1 MLELNLP
8 EPALSLYA
16 RTHDLL
22 DRFLPEVVPSG
33 GVWAIGGGTVLGAL
47 WQHRRSTDLDI
58 FLPSDSGLSAISP
71 EWDRTFTDRMG
82 ERGASS
88 VLVQTRGLKFQFES
102 GRLELTA
109 LDPNPP
115 LDPTEVIIDGHARHI
130 LPIACVL
137 TGKLAGRGLRMPAR
151 DVFDIGVG
159 IQQSPNA
166 MACAVNHLDPQTRAE
181 IIARLLANED
191 AYRADAPEVILD
203 PDQRWEHL
211 LDDGPRVA
219 ADGISDLVYRKV
231 SLDFHGG
238 RARVSVTNVTHGEFG
253 ARDFDSPEELLAG
266 ITAMGLRPK
275 MIAQHGTIE
284 KFLKVAGR
292 ELVTRGSTRFD

>member
-22 DRFLPEVVPSG
+22 DRFLPDVVPSG

-47 WQHRRSTDLDI
+47 WQHRSSTDLDI

-82 ERGASS
+82 ERGASN

-109 LDPNPP
+109 LDPTPP
-115 LDPTEVIIDGHARHI
+115 LDPTAVIIDGHARHI

-159 IQQSPNA
+159 VQQSSDE

-181 IIARLLANED
+181 IIARLLASED
-191 AYRADAPEVILD
+191 AYRADAPEAILD
-203 PDQRWEHL
+203 PDPRWEHL
-211 LDDGPRVA
+211 LDDGPRIA

-231 SLDFHGG
+231 SFDFHGG
-238 RARVSVTNVTHGEFG
+238 RARVSVTNVVQGEFVG
-253 ARDFDSPEELLAG
+253 PEFDSPETLLAG
-266 ITAMGLRPK
+266 ITAMGLRPR

-284 KFLKVAGR
+284 KFMKVAGR
-292 ELVTRGSTRFD
+292 ELAARGSTRFD

>member
-1 MLELNLP
+1 MFELDLP

-22 DRFLPEVVPSG
+22 DRFLPDVVPSG

-58 FLPSDSGLSAISP
+58 FMPSDSGLSAISP
-71 EWDRTFTDRMG
+71 NWDRTFTDRMG
-82 ERGASS
+82 ERGASNL
-88 VLVQTRGLKFQFES
+88 LVQTRGLKFQFES

-115 LDPTEVIIDGHARHI
+115 LDPIAVSIDGHARHI
-130 LPIACVL
+130 LPVACIL
-137 TGKLAGRGLRMPAR
+137 TGKLAGRGLRLPAR

-159 IQQSPNA
+159 VRQSADA

-203 PDQRWEHL
+203 PDPRWEHL
-211 LDDGPRVA
+211 LEDGSRVA
-219 ADGISDLVYRKV
+219 AEGISDMVYRKV
-231 SLDFHGG
+231 NLDFYGG
-238 RARVSVTNVTHGEFG
+238 RARVSVTNRAFGGTHE
-253 ARDFDSPEELLAG
+253 RDFNSPADLVAG
-266 ITAMGLRPK
+266 ITAMGLRPR

-284 KFLKVAGR
+284 KFMNAAGR
-292 ELVTRGSTRFD
+292 EFEARGSTRLD